1 MAESEPAVP
10 SPHEH
15 FEPLL
20 DRLRAARLAL
30 RGAAAAVDE
39 LPGLRDSLQ
48 ELDDQVTLAA
58 QRHEEEAL
66 DVNRLEGWSLRR
78 IAVALVGDRSSALD
92 KERAEAQAA
101 AAKLAQ
107 AQHERDQAAA
117 WLAAREE
124 HAATAA
130 AAEEALTQVA
140 LECATSL
147 ILISDPRGE
156 ALDRACR
163 DSAEAERDSLS
174 LTRVQD
180 LAAQV
185 ARAMRRAWRLLRKAD
200 GWSGLDAIGGGLVTG
215 MIKYDRMEQAKQ
227 TLGVVDR
234 GLRLLMKELTE
245 VGIPVAQP
253 GRGGGGS
260 GGVQVSMTLRGFDL
274 FFDNL
279 LSDILV
285 GRRIQQ
291 SAQRLMEAR
300 KELLEMQQALAVPK
314 REARDRMRSA
324 RNDRGAIIES
334 LIGE

>member
-107 AQHERDQAAA
+107 AQHQRDQAAA

-300 KELLEMQQALAVPK
+300 KELLEMQQALAVRK

>member
-107 AQHERDQAAA
+107 AQHQRDQAAA

>member
-48 ELDDQVTLAA
+48 ELDDQVTRAA

>member
-48 ELDDQVTLAA
+48 ELDDQVTRAA

-66 DVNRLEGWSLRR
+66 DVSRLEGWSMRR
-78 IAVALVGDRSSALD
+78 ITVALVGDRPSALD

-107 AQHERDQAAA
+107 VQHQRDQAAA

-124 HAATAA
+124 HAATAT

-140 LECATSL
+140 MECATSL

-163 DSAEAERDSLS
+163 DSAEAERDSLALS
-174 LTRVQD
+174 RVQD

-274 FFDNL
+274 LFDNL
-279 LSDILV
+279 ISDILV

-300 KELLEMQQALAVPK
+300 KELLEMQQALAVRK

-324 RNDRGAIIES
+324 RNDRDAIIES

>member
-300 KELLEMQQALAVPK
+300 KELLEMQQALAVRK

>member
-107 AQHERDQAAA
+107 AQHQRDQAAA

-260 GGVQVSMTLRGFDL
+260 GGVQVSMTLRVSTCSSTTSSATSWWAAGS
-274 FFDNL
+274 NSL
-279 LSDILV
+279 LSGSWRLAKSCWRCSRRSPYPS
-285 GRRIQQ
+285 GRRATECGRRATIAAP
-291 SAQRLMEAR
+291 SSS
-300 KELLEMQQALAVPK
+300 P
-314 REARDRMRSA
+314 
-324 RNDRGAIIES
+324 
-334 LIGE
+334 